1 VLATLIAGVIPIGA
15 FLFWERRATS
25 PMIPLELFRRPGFAA
40 ANAVSFC
47 MYGGVFGALFL
58 MTQLLQVAQG
68 HSPLIAGCSCSP
80 GPWRL
85 GLSPRSR
92 ERSLTATATGRS

>member
-1 VLATLIAGVIPIGA
+1 MLATLIAGVIPIGA
-15 FLFWERRATS
+15 FLFWEPSGDEPDDPTGALS
-25 PMIPLELFRRPGFAA
+25 PTGIRGRQRGQL
-40 ANAVSFC
+40 C

-80 GPWRL
+80 GPRRL